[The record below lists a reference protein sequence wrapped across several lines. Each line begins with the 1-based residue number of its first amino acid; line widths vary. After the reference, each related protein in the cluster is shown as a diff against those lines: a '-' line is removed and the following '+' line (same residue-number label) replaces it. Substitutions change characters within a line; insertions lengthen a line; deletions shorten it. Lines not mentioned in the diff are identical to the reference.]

1 MRDLK
6 IVCAQSFSDAEKRI
20 PIFRVT
26 IRGIIKIIRRIIFP
40 TRHLIFSVKVGLLCP
55 PYSLLIVISFLTI
68 LFGPKKS
75 SNFAQF
81 IMSI

>member
-1 MRDLK
+1 MKTPKTD
-6 IVCAQSFSDAEKRI
+6 CAQCLPVGEKRI

-68 LFGPKKS
+68 LFRPKKN

>member
-26 IRGIIKIIRRIIFP
+26 IRGIIKIIRRIIFRI
-40 TRHLIFSVKVGLLCP
+40 RHLIFGIKVGLLCP
-55 PYSLLIVISFLTI
+55 PYSLLIIISFLTI
-68 LFGPKKS
+68 LFRPKKS